1 MFKDKDKIKAEIKGL
16 IDKGNAMLN
25 ASQNKQRVTAYLYI
39 IFSLFALSFFGI
51 FAIGP
56 TITTISNLNKQ
67 LEEDKSALKQL
78 QDKNAALKSLGA
90 QYLELEPQLDLIE
103 NAIPQSSKVADI
115 SRQLELLTIK
125 HNLIVQKLDS
135 GLMELYPAKN
145 ANSPIFSF
153 LFSVGVSGNEQDI
166 NAFIGDLI
174 NMGRIIG
181 IEKLTTGKQQNNLFS
196 ASITGRAF
204 FYKE

>member
-67 LEEDKSALKQL
+67 LGEDKSALKQL
-78 QDKNAALKSLGA
+78 QDKNAALKSLSA
-90 QYLELEPQLDLIE
+90 SYLEIEPQLDLIE
-103 NAIPQSSKVADI
+103 NAIPQNSKVADI

-153 LFSVGVSGNEQDI
+153 LFSVGVSGKEQDI
-166 NAFIGDLI
+166 NSFIGDLI

>member
-1 MFKDKDKIKAEIKGL
+1 MFKDKDKIKAEIRGL

-78 QDKNAALKSLGA
+78 QEKNAALKSLSA

-196 ASITGRAF
+196 ASITGRAY

>member
-78 QDKNAALKSLGA
+78 QDKNAALKSLSA
-90 QYLELEPQLDLIE
+90 SYLEIEPQLDLIE
-103 NAIPQSSKVADI
+103 NAIPQNSKVADI

-153 LFSVGVSGNEQDI
+153 LFSVGVSGKEQDI
-166 NAFIGDLI
+166 NSFIGDLI

-204 FYKE
+204 FYRE

>member
-67 LEEDKSALKQL
+67 LGEDKSALKQL
-78 QDKNAALKSLGA
+78 QDKNAALKSLSA
-90 QYLELEPQLDLIE
+90 SYLEIEPQLDLIE
-103 NAIPQSSKVADI
+103 NAIPQNSKVADI

-153 LFSVGVSGNEQDI
+153 LFSVGVSGKEQDI
-166 NAFIGDLI
+166 NSFIGDLI

-204 FYKE
+204 FYRE

>member
-1 MFKDKDKIKAEIKGL
+1 MFKDKDKIKTEIKSL

-78 QDKNAALKSLGA
+78 QDKNAALKSLSA
-90 QYLELEPQLDLIE
+90 QYLEIEPQLELIE

-115 SRQLELLTIK
+115 SRQLELLTVK

-145 ANSPIFSF
+145 TNSPIFSF
-153 LFSVGVSGNEQDI
+153 LFSVGVSGTEQDI
-166 NAFIGDLI
+166 NAFVGDLI
-174 NMGRIIG
+174 SMGRIIG
-181 IEKLTTGKQQNNLFS
+181 IEKLTTGKQQNNQFS

>member
-1 MFKDKDKIKAEIKGL
+1 MFKDKDKIKTEIKSL

-78 QDKNAALKSLGA
+78 QDKNAALKSLSA
-90 QYLELEPQLDLIE
+90 QYLEIEPQLELIE

-115 SRQLELLTIK
+115 SRQLELLTVK

-145 ANSPIFSF
+145 TNSPIFSF
-153 LFSVGVSGNEQDI
+153 LFSVGVSGTEQDI

-174 NMGRIIG
+174 SMGRIIG
-181 IEKLTTGKQQNNLFS
+181 IEKLTTGKQQNNQFS

>member
-16 IDKGNAMLN
+16 IDKGNALLN

-78 QDKNAALKSLGA
+78 QDKNAALKSLSA
-90 QYLELEPQLDLIE
+90 SYLEIEPQLDLIE
-103 NAIPQSSKVADI
+103 NAIPQNSKVADI

-153 LFSVGVSGNEQDI
+153 LFSVGVSGKEQDI
-166 NAFIGDLI
+166 NSFIGDLI